1 MIKSQKLP
9 DIFLKDFNAVT
20 VKTKQINWTV
30 NIWCDSYNILEVI
43 RDPLV

>member
-20 VKTKQINWTV
+20 VKTKQIN
-30 NIWCDSYNILEVI
+30 
-43 RDPLV
+43 